1 MNTNWPK
8 VQLGEVLRQRMPDA
22 TVDPTETYN
31 FAGVYSFARGV
42 FRGQA
47 RLGSEFSYRR
57 LTRLRKGEFVFPKL
71 MAWEGGFGIVP
82 EECDGCYVSPEFPVF
97 EINRDRL
104 IPLFLGFYFRIPEVW
119 ASMSGGSTGT
129 NVRRRRLHPKDFLLR
144 EIPLPPLATQRQVVA
159 RIEELN
165 TQIQDA
171 RSLRE
176 KATRQTASLWARG
189 AAAIFERFTKLCPLR
204 RLGEVVAVRGGGTPM
219 KSDPL
224 YWDGSI
230 PWITPKDMKVRE
242 VRDSID
248 HVSERAVRETSAKV
262 INPGAVLV
270 VVRGM
275 ILAHTLPSAM
285 LAVPAAIN
293 QDMKALVPN
302 ATLLSDF
309 LCALLWAFNSKYLSL
324 VEKSTHDTRK
334 LETARL
340 LGSVIPVP
348 SILDQR
354 RIVAEVNGLQTQV
367 DTLKRLQADAA
378 KELDVLSRSVLE
390 RALKGEL

>member
-1 MNTNWPK
+1 
-8 VQLGEVLRQRMPDA
+8 
-22 TVDPTETYN
+22 
-31 FAGVYSFARGV
+31 
-42 FRGQA
+42 
-47 RLGSEFSYRR
+47 
-57 LTRLRKGEFVFPKL
+57 
-71 MAWEGGFGIVP
+71 
-82 EECDGCYVSPEFPVF
+82 
-97 EINRDRL
+97 
-104 IPLFLGFYFRIPEVW
+104 
-119 ASMSGGSTGT
+119 
-129 NVRRRRLHPKDFLLR
+129 
-144 EIPLPPLATQRQVVA
+144 
-159 RIEELN
+159 
-165 TQIQDA
+165 
-171 RSLRE
+171 
-176 KATRQTASLWARG
+176 
-189 AAAIFERFTKLCPLR
+189 
-204 RLGEVVAVRGGGTPM
+204 M
-219 KSDPL
+219 KSGPL
-224 YWDGSI
+224 DWDGSI